1 MVILASESS
10 GPRGKFI
17 ETIKAL
23 LNAGAD
29 PDVKTQRPNDD
40 QCTALMLCAKDPLND
55 AAIEILLKCGANP
68 LLKNRSGKTAM
79 DMAKGENQEVLER
92 GIKTYKIENL
102 KKKLKNDKFKT
113 ISLE

>member
-1 MVILASESS
+1 
-10 GPRGKFI
+10 
-17 ETIKAL
+17 
-23 LNAGAD
+23 
-29 PDVKTQRPNDD
+29 
-40 QCTALMLCAKDPLND
+40 MLCAKDPLND